1 MLHFNTPRPDPLRE
15 TVSISLPEK
24 LKTALDAAAE
34 ASGTSRSDLVRE
46 ALQEYLF
53 IKRFEDLRRSMISYA
68 ERKGV
73 YTDEDVFRQVS

>member
-1 MLHFNTPRPDPLRE
+1 MLHLNTPRPDPLRE

-53 IKRFEDLRRSMISYA
+53 IKRFEDLRRAMIPYA